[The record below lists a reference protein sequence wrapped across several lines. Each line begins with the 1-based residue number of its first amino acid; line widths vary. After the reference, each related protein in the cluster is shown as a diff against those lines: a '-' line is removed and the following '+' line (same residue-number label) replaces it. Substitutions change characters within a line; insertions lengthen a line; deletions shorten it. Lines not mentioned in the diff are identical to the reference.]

1 MALENTD
8 VFVVQKQ
15 DGAKENRKLS
25 FQQLQEALGSG
36 PSVVF
41 KGVANMTSADTQ
53 PGTNGI
59 PAPSNGDLWINSTA
73 GQFAWTSNVDAN
85 SYTGAVQVDSRAI
98 WTGTGWSVTNP
109 PSGDVGVEEVK
120 GTLPVTVDS
129 GTPSAPI
136 VAVNAAATN
145 ADGSTQTSGVVTI
158 ATDANVA
165 AGDDN
170 LVVTSKQLKATNDLI
185 SQAGG
190 GTVTNVTGTA
200 PIEVSDGTSQPVVSI
215 TNASS
220 SDFGAVK
227 LIDTGLTEPDTTSTT
242 AAVVPKYLNDFYLI
256 KDFSSLTDV
265 DD

>member
-15 DGAKENRKLS
+15 DGNKENRKLS

-36 PSVVF
+36 PAVVF
-41 KGVANMTSADTQ
+41 KGVANMTSATTQ

-59 PAPSNGDLWINSTA
+59 PSPSTGDLWINSTQGA
-73 GQFAWTSNVDAN
+73 FAWTQSVGAD
-85 SYTGAVQVDSRAI
+85 SYTGQVEVDSRAI

-120 GTLPVTVDS
+120 SALPITVDN
-129 GTPSAPI
+129 GTPSSPI
-136 VAVNAAATN
+136 VGVNDASTN

-170 LVVTSKQLKATNDLI
+170 YVVTSKQLKTTNDAI
-185 SQAGG
+185 SNAGG

-200 PIEVSDGTSQPVVSI
+200 PIQVASGTTTPAI
-215 TNASS
+215 TIDNASS
-220 SDFGAVK
+220 SAFGAIK
-227 LIDTGLTEPDTTSTT
+227 LIDTGVTTPDTSSTT
-242 AAVVPKYLNDFYLI
+242 LGVVPKYLADFYLV
-256 KDFSSLTDV
+256 KDFNSLTDV

>member
-15 DGAKENRKLS
+15 DGNKENRKLS

-36 PSVVF
+36 PAVVF
-41 KGVANMTSADTQ
+41 KGVANMTSATTQ

-59 PAPSNGDLWINSTA
+59 PAPQTGDLWINSTQ
-73 GQFAWTSNVDAN
+73 GQFAWTSNVGDD
-85 SYTGAVQVDSRAI
+85 SYTGTVQVDSRAI

-120 GTLPVTVDS
+120 SALPITVDS
-129 GTPSAPI
+129 TTASAPI
-136 VAVNAAATN
+136 VGVNAASTN

-165 AGDDN
+165 AGGGN

-190 GTVTNVTGTA
+190 GTVTSVTGTA
-200 PIEVSDGTSQPVVSI
+200 PIEVVNGTSTPGISI

-220 SDFGAVK
+220 SAFGAVK
-227 LIDTGLTEPDTTSTT
+227 LIDTGVTTPDTSSTT
-242 AAVVPKYLNDFYLI
+242 LGVVPKYLADFYLV
-256 KDFSSLTDV
+256 KDFNSLTDV